1 MNGNEALALIQEKLD
16 SMLEE
21 WDRKGIGSR
30 RTRGAMPEWHTSS
43 ERKGTLP
50 EWHTSSER
58 KGTLPEWRE
67 ALDDLKPHEILPFAR
82 LCDNLK
88 GNVSGI
94 DWDSWNITR
103 AWLDY
108 DAACIRLDFN
118 VDESNWRFT
127 AGKTFHGAIP
137 FPRFMVFPRL
147 L

>member
-30 RTRGAMPEWHTSS
+30 RTRGAMPG
-43 ERKGTLP
+43 R
-50 EWHTSSER
+50 HTSSER

-118 VDESNWRFT
+118 VDESNWRFV
-127 AGKTFHGAIP
+127 AGKTYHDSIS
-137 FPRFMVFPRL
+137 FPRFMVSPRL